1 MAEQKT
7 KGKKSKTKRQKNL
20 ARGNAIAGYLFIS
33 PLIIGFLLFLAYPL
47 AQSFYMSFCKVSP
60 VAGQGF
66 EFVWSGLTHYKHIFT
81 VDPDYTRLLLAEL
94 QKMAL
99 YVPSILIFSFFM
111 SLLLNQEF
119 KGRTFVRAVYFLPVI
134 LSSGVMVGLETN
146 NSLLSGMQ
154 DLIKEDTNGTSITA
168 TLESILLQGENGN
181 SFFELI
187 IRVVDEVYNIAIS
200 SGIQII
206 IFLSGLQTISPSMYE
221 AAKIEG
227 CTGWESFWKITFPMI
242 SSLILVNIIYTIVDF
257 FTKSDSEFMEMINET
272 LLQDFNYGRVSAMS
286 WVYFAIIIVILGIV
300 SLIISKR
307 VYYYD

>member
-1 MAEQKT
+1 MAEQKIR
-7 KGKKSKTKRQKNL
+7 KRKKKQKSL

-47 AQSFYMSFCKVSP
+47 IQSFYMSFCTVSP
-60 VAGQGF
+60 VAGHGF
-66 EFVWSGLTHYKHIFT
+66 EFVWSGLAHYRHIFT
-81 VDPDYTRLLLAEL
+81 VDPDYTRLLLEEL

-99 YVPSILIFSFFM
+99 YVPSILVFSFFM

-146 NSLLSGMQ
+146 NALLSGVQ
-154 DLIKEDTNGTSITA
+154 DLIQEDTNGTSITA
-168 TLESILLQGENGN
+168 TLESILLQGETGN
-181 SFFELI
+181 KFFETI
-187 IRVVDEVYNIAIS
+187 IQIVDEVYNIAIA

-221 AAKIEG
+221 AATIEG

-242 SSLILVNIIYTIVDF
+242 SSLILVNVIYTIVDF
-257 FTKSDSEFMEMINET
+257 FTKSDSEFMDMINET
-272 LLQDFNYGRVSAMS
+272 LLQNFNYGRVSAMS

>member
-1 MAEQKT
+1 MSTEKT
-7 KGKKSKTKRQKNL
+7 KAPKRKKQKDL
-20 ARGNAIAGYLFIS
+20 AKGNAIAGYLFIL
-33 PLIIGFLLFLAYPL
+33 PFIIGFLLFLVYPL
-47 AQSFYMSFCKVSP
+47 FQSLYMSFCQTRP

-66 EFVWSGLTHYKHIFT
+66 EFIWKGLTHYKYIFT
-81 VDPDYTRLLLAEL
+81 TDPDYTRLLVEEL

-99 YVPSILIFSFFM
+99 YVPSIMVFSFFM

-146 NSLLSGMQ
+146 NALVSGMK
-154 DLIKEDTNGTSITA
+154 DVIAADTSGSSITA
-168 TLESILLQGENGN
+168 TLESILLQGDTGN
-181 SFFELI
+181 AFFETI
-187 IRVVDEVYNIAIS
+187 IEIVNQVYDIAIC

-221 AAKIEG
+221 AATIEG
-227 CTGWESFWKITFPMI
+227 CTAWESFWKITFPMI
-242 SSLILVNIIYTIVDF
+242 SSLILVNVVYTIVDF
-257 FTKSDSEFMEMINET
+257 FTKSDSEFMELINDT
-272 LLQDFNYGRVSAMS
+272 LLEDFNYGRVAAMS
-286 WVYFAIIIVILGIV
+286 WVYFAIIIAILGIV